1 MALKFFAAT
10 DTDPGEWFVWREE
23 GADKLEVRVRRL
35 PPAEERRID
44 LKHFGKKRQI
54 TYSKKG
60 AQQDLDL
67 DAQDKANRE
76 KAAYCMVDSR
86 GFDLEVAGPEA
97 ATNLGGILGGTFKVG
112 EVVRFDGKWTDA
124 LKETIFAGL
133 PDLVDWL
140 GTTAKKLMGRD
151 DEEEQEASGN

>member
-23 GADKLEVRVRRL
+23 GGEKLEVRVRRL

-44 LKHFGKKRQI
+44 LKHFGKKRQV

-67 DAQDKANRE
+67 EAQDKANRE

-86 GFDLEVAGPEA
+86 GFEFEVAGPDA
-97 ATNLGGILGGTFKVG
+97 AARLGELLGEKVAVG
-112 EVVRFDGKWTDA
+112 QVMKLDGRWTDA
-124 LKETIFAGL
+124 LKELIFAGL

-140 GTTAKKLMGRD
+140 GEKSKSLMGRD
-151 DEEEQEASGN
+151 SEEEQEASGN

>member
-23 GADKLEVRVRRL
+23 DADKLEVKVRRL

-44 LKHFGKKRQI
+44 LKHFGKRRQI

-67 DAQDKANRE
+67 EAQGKANRE
-76 KAAYCMVDSR
+76 KASYCMVDSR
-86 GFDLEVAGPEA
+86 GFDYEMGGPEA
-97 ATNLGGILGGTFKVG
+97 VAALAGPLGMALKVG

-124 LKETIFAGL
+124 VKEIVFAGL
-133 PDLVDWL
+133 PDLVDWI
-140 GTTAKKLMGRD
+140 GEKAKTLSGRD
-151 DEEEQEASGN
+151 TKEEEEALGN

>member
-67 DAQDKANRE
+67 EAQDKANRE
-76 KAAYCMVDSR
+76 KAAYCMVDTR
-86 GFDLEVAGPEA
+86 GFDLEVAGDEA
-97 ATNLGGILGGTFKVG
+97 AAKLGALLGEKAAVG
-112 EVVRFDGKWTDA
+112 QVIRFDGKWTDA
-124 LKETIFAGL
+124 VKETIFAGL
-133 PDLVDWL
+133 PDLVDWI

-151 DEEEQEASGN
+151 EEEEQEASGN